1 MFKKLKKILLKEESI
16 FILSLIFIII
26 LFNIHL
32 PYYINMP
39 GGTININD
47 RIECSKC
54 SNINGS
60 LNMLYVTEYEATL
73 PTYLLSFI
81 MPDWDLEKISDQQVN
96 NESAK
101 EIYARNRL
109 MLNTSVDN
117 AIYTAYNEANAKI
130 ETKSKKTLVIATTTN
145 NNLQIGDE
153 IISVDEEKIEDVSQ
167 IKEIIKKHNIHDKLK
182 MHILRDNKEKDVLVE
197 IKKQKNEKVIG
208 VIITTDYDYNL
219 SPKINLKFKSQE
231 SGSSGGL
238 MMALSIYT
246 KISNKDI
253 VNGRKIAG
261 TGTIDMNGNI
271 GAIDGVKYKIM
282 GAVKNNI
289 DIVLV
294 PSDNYKEALKVKKD
308 HNYKLKIVKVDTF
321 KDAINYLQKN

>member
-1 MFKKLKKILLKEESI
+1 
-16 FILSLIFIII
+16 
-26 LFNIHL
+26 
-32 PYYINMP
+32 MP

-167 IKEIIKKHNIHDKLK
+167 IK
-182 MHILRDNKEKDVLVE
+182 
-197 IKKQKNEKVIG
+197 
-208 VIITTDYDYNL
+208 
-219 SPKINLKFKSQE
+219 
-231 SGSSGGL
+231 
-238 MMALSIYT
+238 
-246 KISNKDI
+246 
-253 VNGRKIAG
+253 
-261 TGTIDMNGNI
+261 
-271 GAIDGVKYKIM
+271 
-282 GAVKNNI
+282 
-289 DIVLV
+289 
-294 PSDNYKEALKVKKD
+294 
-308 HNYKLKIVKVDTF
+308 
-321 KDAINYLQKN
+321 

>member
-1 MFKKLKKILLKEESI
+1 
-16 FILSLIFIII
+16 
-26 LFNIHL
+26 
-32 PYYINMP
+32 
-39 GGTININD
+39 
-47 RIECSKC
+47 
-54 SNINGS
+54 
-60 LNMLYVTEYEATL
+60 
-73 PTYLLSFI
+73 
-81 MPDWDLEKISDQQVN
+81 
-96 NESAK
+96 
-101 EIYARNRL
+101 
-109 MLNTSVDN
+109 
-117 AIYTAYNEANAKI
+117 
-130 ETKSKKTLVIATTTN
+130 
-145 NNLQIGDE
+145 
-153 IISVDEEKIEDVSQ
+153 
-167 IKEIIKKHNIHDKLK
+167 

-197 IKKQKNEKVIG
+197 IKKQKSEKVIG

-253 VNGRKIAG
+253 VKGRKIAG